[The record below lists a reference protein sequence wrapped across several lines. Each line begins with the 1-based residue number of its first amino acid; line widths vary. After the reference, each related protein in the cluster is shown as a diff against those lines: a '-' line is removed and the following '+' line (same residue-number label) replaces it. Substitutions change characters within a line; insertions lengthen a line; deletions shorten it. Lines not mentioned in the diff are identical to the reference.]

1 MHKVLSS
8 EDSDLLL
15 DDALCMIFNGAKHT
29 IRDVGNEVMH
39 QASTSDI
46 SLVVLEGSLTQKQ
59 LEALSN
65 IYMFTHNEEPQLE

>member
-1 MHKVLSS
+1 
-8 EDSDLLL
+8 
-15 DDALCMIFNGAKHT
+15 MIFNGAKYT
-29 IRDVGNEVMH
+29 IRNAGNEVTH

-65 IYMFTHNEEPQLE
+65 IYIFTHNEEPQLE